1 MNAVR
6 LVTPTVILREIAP
19 EDWRDAQVLDSDP
32 EVVRYQTNDVL
43 DEAGTKAAIARS
55 MALAGQAPRTVYDL
69 AICLPGDERYLGRAG
84 LGIARPEHREA
95 SVWFHLRRDHW
106 GRGLASGALTA
117 LLDFAFDELGLH
129 RVFGDCDPRNLNSAR
144 LMERVGMVR
153 EAHFRENYWVKGEW
167 CGAFIY
173 AVLEQ
178 DWRALKAR
186 KVR

>member
-1 MNAVR
+1 MNSVR

-19 EDWRDAQVLDSDP
+19 DDWRDAQVLDSDP
-32 EVVRYQTNDVL
+32 VVVRYQTNDVL

-55 MALAGQAPRTVYDL
+55 VNFAGQVPRTVYDL

-84 LGIARPEHREA
+84 LGIDRPEHREA

-144 LMERVGMVR
+144 LMERIGMAAKPTFER
-153 EAHFRENYWVKGEW
+153 TTG
-167 CGAFIY
+167 
-173 AVLEQ
+173 
-178 DWRALKAR
+178 
-186 KVR
+186 